1 MSYWHYFL
9 SWIDWHVL
17 TQIQFYLSYFSMC
30 EDFHQ
35 GLRIN
40 IFLSTSITIFKQLF
54 IKSKYVMGVK
64 YNGKGK
70 LGPLLP

>member
-1 MSYWHYFL
+1 
-9 SWIDWHVL
+9 
-17 TQIQFYLSYFSMC
+17 MC

-35 GLRIN
+35 GLSIN

-54 IKSKYVMGVK
+54 IKSKYVMGMK
-64 YNGKGK
+64 YNGRGK